1 MLFHIASR
9 RELLMAWASI
19 MSFVF
24 INKVCCIFQFPFQ
37 SCAPFCQKRSLSGCS
52 QSIILLC
59 ISGYLFF
66 LIPFVLGLFPVSLS
80 TLLPLQPAKTRDI
93 FSKDSPYSINF
104 KAMRFSTIFP
114 RFMFLKTLRKDNQ
127 GYEKSH
133 LILLVGWL
141 QKPIVYFKTCSLAF
155 ELQHSEAIEV
165 CSPLCCGTPNIL
177 NWVASY

>member
-1 MLFHIASR
+1 MFLSTKFAVSSSFLFNHVHP
-9 RELLMAWASI
+9 
-19 MSFVF
+19 FVR
-24 INKVCCIFQFPFQ
+24 NDPFLD
-37 SCAPFCQKRSLSGCS
+37 ALSLSFYFAS
-52 QSIILLC
+52 VDT
-59 ISGYLFF
+59 YFF
-66 LIPFVLGLFPVSLS
+66 WFPLSLVFSVSLS

-114 RFMFLKTLRKDNQ
+114 IFMFLKTLRKDNQ